1 VTISTPKVDTRSQL
15 LQAAETLLAA
25 KGIDGASLR
34 EINRLAGQRNASALQ
49 YHFGDRNGL
58 VRGVLAK
65 HRADTDPRRHA
76 LLDQYEVDGSATV
89 RALSSA
95 LVLPL
100 ASKLKDPNGGREFLQ
115 INAEVFTRVTSISE
129 LVPRR
134 DTSDSIHRWHR
145 LADRALPTIERNAL
159 HTRFAAIRFAFV
171 ELARRAA
178 APPKRDDRL
187 FTSQLVDLVTAL
199 LDAPPSS
206 TTRDL
211 LAKRKAT
218 THR

>member
-1 VTISTPKVDTRSQL
+1 VTVSTPKVDTRSQL
-15 LQAAETLLAA
+15 LRAAETLLAA
-25 KGIDGASLR
+25 KGINGASLR

-65 HRADTDPRRHA
+65 HRADTDPRRHS
-76 LLDQYEVDGSATV
+76 LLDQYEVEGSATL

-115 INAEVFTRVTSISE
+115 INAEVFTRATSITE
-129 LVPRR
+129 LVPHR

-145 LADRALPTIERNAL
+145 LADRALPAIERNAL

-178 APPKRDDRL
+178 SPPKRDDRL

-211 LAKRKAT
+211 LTERKAT
-218 THR
+218 LHR